1 VNDRD
6 EVIVSTAIG
15 VIVGGL
21 AGYLVLTRQGRSVLA
36 GLNSATDEALGAV
49 QGFRRTLRAMDD
61 IIAEAMLAME
71 DARREYPLGANRD
84 NAAGGARSA
93 GQDKSA

>member
-1 VNDRD
+1 MNDRD
-6 EVIVSTAIG
+6 EVIVSTTIG

-21 AGYLVLTRQGRSVLA
+21 AGYLVLTRQGRSVMA

-49 QGFRRTLRAMDD
+49 QGFRRTLRTMED
-61 IIAEAMLAME
+61 IISEAMLAME
-71 DARREYPLGANRD
+71 EARATGR
-84 NAAGGARSA
+84 ARSA

>member
-6 EVIVSTAIG
+6 EVIASTAIG
-15 VIVGGL
+15 AIVGGF

-49 QGFRRTLRAMDD
+49 QGFRGTLRIMVD
-61 IIAEAMLAME
+61 IISEAMLAME
-71 DARREYPLGANRD
+71 DARAT
-84 NAAGGARSA
+84 GGARSA

>member
-15 VIVGGL
+15 AIVGSL

-49 QGFRRTLRAMDD
+49 QGFRRTLLTMED
-61 IIAEAMLAME
+61 IISEAMLAME
-71 DARREYPLGANRD
+71 DAR
-84 NAAGGARSA
+84 AAGGARSA